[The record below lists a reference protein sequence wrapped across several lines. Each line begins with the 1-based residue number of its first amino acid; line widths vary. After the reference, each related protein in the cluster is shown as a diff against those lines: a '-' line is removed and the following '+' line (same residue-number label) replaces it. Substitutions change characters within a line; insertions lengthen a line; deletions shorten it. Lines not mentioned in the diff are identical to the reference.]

1 MSRSAGCMS
10 ALAILLAGVAATGG
24 CAWWQDAHDL
34 PAPRCDT
41 TAVLTYYALAR
52 HSGGEPASPEIA
64 APGCPELYAE
74 LLTQVRALPV
84 HDLPPQS
91 GATREALRVL
101 VSDLAALNEA
111 AEEEQRRREALA
123 QENAGLRRQLS
134 DLQKQI
140 DALKRIDGHLE
151 ERVRATP

>member
-1 MSRSAGCMS
+1 MSRGAGCPS
-10 ALAILLAGVAATGG
+10 ALAILLAAVATTTG
-24 CAWWQDAHDL
+24 CAWWRDAHDL
-34 PAPRCDT
+34 PAPRCDM
-41 TAVLTYYALAR
+41 AEVLTHYALAR

-64 APGCPELYAE
+64 APGCPDLYAE
-74 LLTQVRALPV
+74 LVAQARGLPV

-101 VSDLAALNEA
+101 VSDLAALNEV